1 MQPASLVAQ
10 LSESFIVRILSSSV
24 DFTLQGPPTLER
36 RRHLSCEQASGAFDE
51 CHRIALRLTV
61 HGATHRQLL
70 MTGSLHW
77 SIQKFALRRVPQ
89 SSSSRLRGRNFSPQ
103 QNQAISAIRADVTS
117 TGSSGSSSDG
127 SDTSTNALRK
137 GPGSLRKKDF
147 RKFVHFFRQASP
159 YIEGHRD
166 KTFVIVIPGEV
177 RHPSD
182 SLLA

>member
-1 MQPASLVAQ
+1 MPSAL
-10 LSESFIVRILSSSV
+10 
-24 DFTLQGPPTLER
+24 
-36 RRHLSCEQASGAFDE
+36 DE
-51 CHRIALRLTV
+51 CNRIAFCHILLAAPYRL
-61 HGATHRQLL
+61 LL
-70 MTGSLHW
+70 MTGSLHLNT
-77 SIQKFALRRVPQ
+77 SKVAFLRCHALLRPPARCAVHQYKPIACAA
-89 SSSSRLRGRNFSPQ
+89 RLHL
-103 QNQAISAIRADVTS
+103 TS

-177 RHPSD
+177 GYPQSGPLIELTEAPLGRYRV
-182 SLLA
+182 